1 MVYRIY
7 EFMIDSGLSEEI
19 SGYISNAVIVVFIFI
34 ISVLIHLISKHIILR
49 LIKTIIV
56 RSKSKLDDIFFEH
69 KVLEQLIII
78 IPSFAIYALS
88 PMLLYGQIWVKKLAF
103 CLIVYGV
110 VRTADRFLDATDDIY
125 RRTEASKTKPIKGF
139 LQIIKI
145 VVYAIGAIIIISVMM
160 DRSPVILLGGIG
172 AASAVLMLIF
182 QNTILGF
189 VASIQLTENDMLR
202 IGDWIEMPS
211 NNADGDVS
219 DISLHTVKVVNW
231 DKTVTTIPT
240 HDMMSKSFKNWRN
253 MQEIGGR
260 RIKRSIYI
268 DMTSIRFCTED
279 MLERYHKIQYIKP
292 YLEDKMKDI
301 QDYNEKNKV
310 DFSSLVNGRR
320 LTNLGT
326 FRAYLDAYLK
336 NHPQIHHGLTM
347 LVRYLEPTASGL
359 PIELYIFTNT
369 TKWVEYEAIQAD
381 IFDHILAIISE
392 FDLRIYQSPTGHD
405 FSRAE
410 FLK

>member
-1 MVYRIY
+1 MVHNIY
-7 EFMIDSGLSEEI
+7 NFMLNNGLGEEI
-19 SGYISNAVIVVFIFI
+19 SGYVTNAIVIAFI
-34 ISVLIHLISKHIILR
+34 IVISILIHLISKNVVLK
-49 LIKTIIV
+49 LIKALIV
-56 RSKSKLDDIFFEH
+56 KSKSKIDDIFFEH
-69 KVLEQLIII
+69 KVIEKLIII
-78 IPSFAIYALS
+78 IPSFAMYALS
-88 PMLLYGQIWVKKLAF
+88 PMLLYGQVWLKKFAF
-103 CLIVYGV
+103 CMIVYGI
-110 VRTADRFLDATDDIY
+110 VRTVDKFLNAADDIY

-145 VVYAIGAIIIISVMM
+145 FAYAIGAIIVISVMM
-160 DRSPVILLGGIG
+160 DRSPVLLLGGIG

-202 IGDWIEMPS
+202 IGDWVEMPS
-211 NNADGDVS
+211 HNADGDVV

-240 HDMMSKSFKNWRN
+240 YDMISKSFKNWRN

-268 DMTSIRFCTED
+268 DMTSIHFCTEA
-279 MLERYHKIQYIKP
+279 MLERYQKIQYIKP
-292 YLEDKMKDI
+292 YLESKMNDI
-301 QDYNEKNKV
+301 REYNEKNKV
-310 DFSSLVNGRR
+310 DLSSLVNGRR

-336 NHPQIHHGLTM
+336 NHPSVHRGLTM
-347 LVRYLEPTASGL
+347 LVRYLEPTANGL

-369 TKWVEYEAIQAD
+369 TKWADYEAIQAD
-381 IFDHILAIISE
+381 IFDHILAIVPE

-405 FSRAE
+405 FSKAS
-410 FLK
+410 F